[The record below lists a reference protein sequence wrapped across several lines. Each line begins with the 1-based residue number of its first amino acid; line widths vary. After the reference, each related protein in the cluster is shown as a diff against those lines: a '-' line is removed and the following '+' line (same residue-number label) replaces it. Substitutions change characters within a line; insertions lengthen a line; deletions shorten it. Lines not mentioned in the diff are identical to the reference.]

1 MLTQLHK
8 NKIKKEEK
16 SPKSKHTTH
25 TNIASQRITS
35 QTENRHKKNKGGDV
49 GEDVQGKDDYKVVGT
64 GNTLG

>member
-16 SPKSKHTTH
+16 FPKSKHNTH
-25 TNIASQRITS
+25 EYCITS
-35 QTENRHKKNKGGDV
+35 HHKQKQTQKTKGGEV
-49 GEDVQGKDDYKVVGT
+49 RGEVQGEDDYKVVDT